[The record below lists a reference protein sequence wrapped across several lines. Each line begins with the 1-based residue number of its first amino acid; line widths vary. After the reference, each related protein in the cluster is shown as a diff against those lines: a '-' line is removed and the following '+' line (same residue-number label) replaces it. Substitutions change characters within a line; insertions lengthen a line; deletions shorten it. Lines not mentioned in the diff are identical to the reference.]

1 MTDRPQVLTG
11 ISIGGATPVI
21 FSMLADIYSENSR
34 IYVSSLVGIA
44 MSFGI
49 GGGQLLAGVIG
60 DTLGDWR
67 LPFLLVSIPA
77 MLLGLLMMCTVR
89 EPKRGREERAFREN
103 QAVDVEMEYSERIDC
118 AKLMLLL
125 STRSVLLIYLQGIP
139 GCVPW

>member
-1 MTDRPQVLTG
+1 
-11 ISIGGATPVI
+11 
-21 FSMLADIYSENSR
+21 MLADIYAETSR
-34 IYVSSLVGIA
+34 IYVSTLVGVA

-77 MLLGLLMMCTVR
+77 MLLGGLVMCTVG
-89 EPKRGREERAFREN
+89 EPKRGKEERAFRES
-103 QAVDVEMEYSERIDC
+103 QSGDVEMEYSERIDC
-118 AKLMLLL
+118 SKLAQLL